1 MKSVYVIK
9 PRRVHTQPPW
19 AGLNKLTHSLRYALV
34 STFQPPLCD
43 VNPCILLGMS
53 VHIDIIL
60 NYSPQSWSR
69 HHFVTLLLGVLSGSG
84 DNEGRK

>member
-19 AGLNKLTHSLRYALV
+19 AGLNKLTHSLQYALV

-84 DNEGRK
+84 DN